1 MIVSSHNSWAP
12 RPMTVIFG
20 LGTRLRVRMRTTLEN
35 GVLQTTSAVKIIIDQ
50 SEFVALSSRRAPRC
64 GKHQFRDKVTVST
77 WTVSERLFD
86 YCSVWSRSRARFSE
100 VHALASYS
108 AKIAMKFHSAIAML

>member
-1 MIVSSHNSWAP
+1 
-12 RPMTVIFG
+12 MTVIFG
-20 LGTRLRVRMRTTLEN
+20 LGTRLRVRMRTLEN

-64 GKHQFRDKVTVST
+64 GKHQFRDKVMVST

-86 YCSVWSRSRARFSE
+86 YCSVWSQSRARFSE